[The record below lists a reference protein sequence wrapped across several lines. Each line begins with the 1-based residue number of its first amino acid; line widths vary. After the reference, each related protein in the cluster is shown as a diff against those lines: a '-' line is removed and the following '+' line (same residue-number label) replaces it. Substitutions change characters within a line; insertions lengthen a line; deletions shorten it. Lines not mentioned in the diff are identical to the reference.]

1 MNKITPIIT
10 ILYFKSWKNHNNTL
24 IFKTIDSQNKIKYN
38 VLMNI
43 VGILAI
49 ISPVGI
55 AFAIYVYFAN
65 KRIKNKLSE
74 DEELKNSKK
83 GAFLDSLRIGL
94 IIEVFYCFL
103 KINAIA
109 TCASI
114 LVILHYAWNGG
125 PSYNDFRYIFPD
137 HDLWPTIEFIIEWIA
152 LILLVCVCYGFLAVV
167 KYFIMRHILKK
178 NGRKLKFKE
187 MFSGLMVSGLAGF
200 CILVAEFVFFIIFL
214 KILQ

>member
-1 MNKITPIIT
+1 
-10 ILYFKSWKNHNNTL
+10 
-24 IFKTIDSQNKIKYN
+24 
-38 VLMNI
+38 MNI

-83 GAFLDSLRIGL
+83 GAFLDSFRAGL

-109 TCASI
+109 TYASI
-114 LVILHYAWNGG
+114 LAVLQYAWNGG
-125 PSYNDFRYIFPD
+125 ASYNDFRYIFPD
-137 HDLWPTIEFIIEWIA
+137 RYLWPTIEFIIELIT
-152 LILLVCVCYGFLAVV
+152 LILILCVCYGFSAVV
-167 KYFIMRHILKK
+167 KYFMMRYILKK
-178 NGRKLKFKE
+178 NGHKLKFKE
-187 MFSGLMVSGLAGF
+187 MFSGLIVSGLTGF
-200 CILVAEFVFFIIFL
+200 CILVAEFVFFVIFS